1 MLASKKGYLEIVKNL
16 VTAGAALNLQG
27 NEMFY
32 RENTALMYACKNGY
46 LEIVKILIN
55 SGANLNLQGSE
66 WARERYTALIYVSSV
81 TTIRNRHLEI
91 VKILVDAGADVNVQY
106 QRGKTALIHA
116 SREGNLETVKT
127 LIEAGANLNLQGQ
140 AEWTTAEGWTALIHA
155 ARVGHLDVVKSLI
168 DAGADPHLKTEG
180 GWTALMHASDQRHN
194 EVVEFLRSDPSY
206 RRSSVMFTSLFTA
219 LGYLAKMDGKTSQE
233 EISFAANLM
242 NEIKLDAEQRRQAED
257 LFHMGKQAPAIAL
270 ITLLGNLKNEYK
282 DDPESLHKLMKTL
295 MQIVYLDHV
304 ISEQERIAIEEIA
317 THLEIS
323 KSVLDTIEASLLSK
337 SKDNKRSTSSNQ
349 NQHTKG
355 DNQSTEAGGANSNH
369 SKLVK
374 ISADLFEISGYL
386 AKLDGKISQERD

>member
-1 MLASKKGYLEIVKNL
+1 
-16 VTAGAALNLQG
+16 
-27 NEMFY
+27 
-32 RENTALMYACKNGY
+32 
-46 LEIVKILIN
+46 
-55 SGANLNLQGSE
+55 
-66 WARERYTALIYVSSV
+66 
-81 TTIRNRHLEI
+81 
-91 VKILVDAGADVNVQY
+91 
-106 QRGKTALIHA
+106 
-116 SREGNLETVKT
+116 
-127 LIEAGANLNLQGQ
+127 
-140 AEWTTAEGWTALIHA
+140 
-155 ARVGHLDVVKSLI
+155 
-168 DAGADPHLKTEG
+168 
-180 GWTALMHASDQRHN
+180 
-194 EVVEFLRSDPSY
+194 
-206 RRSSVMFTSLFTA
+206 VMFTSLFTA
-219 LGYLAKMDGKTSQE
+219 LGYLAKMDGKISQE
-233 EISFAANLM
+233 EISFAGNLM

-282 DDPESLHKLMKTL
+282 GDPESLHKLMKTL
-295 MQIVYLDHV
+295 MQLVYLDHV

-386 AKLDGKISQERD
+386 AKLDGKISQEEIKAITDLMNEMQLEPNQRRQAEGLFRRGKQASEENMIALVSNLQDQYHETSEVLNILVMILMQVAYSDGDMTDPEQQMIRRIAMQLSLDEITLNIIKQQSVVKFKTLNILTCAMPTR